1 MLSCVK
7 LARSRLTRT
16 QIEKLLEHF
25 VAGTPARPAA
35 ALASVN
41 RNTSNAFYRRLRAL
55 IARRLALLS
64 PPQSQFGL
72 LEQDGAVRVL
82 VDPAAGVR
90 CDALVRMRERRVV
103 RASDLTLEAQ
113 ARNPRIDEFW
123 RKLQQLLRRYNGMPH
138 AQFHL
143 FLAECEWRLRC
154 GGPRRCLHA
163 LRHWLSRI

>member
-1 MLSCVK
+1 MK

-35 ALASVN
+35 ALAGVN

-55 IARRLALLS
+55 IARRLALFS
-64 PPQSQFGL
+64 PPQAQFGL
-72 LEQDGAVRVL
+72 LEEGGSVRVL
-82 VDPAAGVR
+82 VDPAPDQR
-90 CDALVRMRERRVV
+90 CDALVHLGARRVL
-103 RASDLTLEAQ
+103 RASDLTLEA
-113 ARNPRIDEFW
+113 AASTTRIDEFW
-123 RKLQQLLRRYNGMPH
+123 RKLQQLLRRYNGMPR

-154 GGPRRCLHA
+154 GGPRHCLHA
-163 LRHWLSRI
+163 LRHWLTRI

>member
-1 MLSCVK
+1 MK

-35 ALASVN
+35 ALAGVN
-41 RNTSNAFYRRLRAL
+41 RNTCSSFYRRLRAL

-64 PPQSQFGL
+64 PLQAQFGL
-72 LEQDGAVRVL
+72 LEEGGAVRVL
-82 VDPAAGVR
+82 VDPAPDQR
-90 CDALVRMRERRVV
+90 CDALVRLGARRVL
-103 RASDLTLEAQ
+103 RATDLTLEAA

-123 RKLQQLLRRYNGMPH
+123 RKLQQLLRRYNGMPR

-163 LRHWLSRI
+163 LRHWLTRI

>member
-1 MLSCVK
+1 MK
-7 LARSRLTRT
+7 LARSRLTRA

-35 ALASVN
+35 VLAGVN

-64 PPQSQFGL
+64 PPLARFGL
-72 LEQDGAVRVL
+72 LEDGGAVRVL
-82 VDPAAGVR
+82 VDPQPGQR
-90 CDALVRMRERRVV
+90 CDALVRMRARRVLRV
-103 RASDLTLEAQ
+103 PDLELEAA

-123 RKLQQLLRRYNGMPH
+123 RKLQQLLRRYNGMPR